1 MFDPAMHPAI
11 KREHLAVGG
20 LILALLP
27 LYLLLPSAQEG
38 MYASPDET
46 ANAVT
51 ARQLAWYGRLS
62 VEEPLADEFPWLHP
76 RSWVSRGETIVPVG
90 FTGWPWILSVFSTF
104 LGQGVL
110 PFLATLFLLSAA
122 FPLFGLLRPFGFT
135 AATLGTL
142 VAFSFPA
149 MIVFGNRG
157 LFPQAAVVGFALW
170 SIFLV
175 TRLRSGDSPWWYG
188 LAGFLCA
195 LAFASRPTEA
205 IWLAPWLVWAAR
217 SLRPDRK
224 RLAWACAGALVPLA
238 ILAFHAQ
245 ASYGA
250 FWKNGYMLRDN
261 PPPVSAFTPAPASV
275 PGDDTRSLVFPF
287 GFHPRH
293 VLWNVR
299 AYLLNLLFPW
309 SVLLAGAG
317 VIAGHDTWMRRRG
330 ETKRFVERHA
340 VPLLAMWTVAALV
353 GYYGHG
359 LYTDHVQLG
368 AVTVANS
375 FVRYLLPI
383 GPVLGLAFAF
393 LYGRLEAKRFGVAV
407 GLVLAVGLSVSGT
420 YTALARDDEGM
431 LTTRREL
438 IRYRELRSRAAEHFG
453 PMDVVL
459 SERSDKN
466 FFPNHRAV
474 SPPPPADEV
483 ARLAKARPELHIGL
497 FARPLS
503 QSQADA
509 WRKAGFEPVELFVS
523 GREKLYLLK
532 PSRR

>member
-1 MFDPAMHPAI
+1 MHPAI
-11 KREHLAVGG
+11 SARGGREYLAIGG

-27 LYLLLPSAQEG
+27 IYFLLPAAGQG
-38 MYASPDET
+38 LYASPDET

-51 ARQLAWYGRLS
+51 VRQLAWYGRLS
-62 VEEPLADEFPWLHP
+62 VPEALAEEFPWLHP
-76 RSWVSRGETIVPVG
+76 RSMVSHNETIVPVG
-90 FTGWPWILSVFSTF
+90 FTGWPWILSVFTTF

-110 PFLATLFLLSAA
+110 PFLAALFLLSAA

-135 AATLGTL
+135 AALLGTL

-170 SIFLV
+170 SLFLV
-175 TRLRSGDSPWWYG
+175 TRLRSYDSPWWYG
-188 LAGFLCA
+188 LAGFLCT

-205 IWLAPWLVWAAR
+205 LWLVPWLVWAGHA
-217 SLRPDRK
+217 LCPDRK
-224 RLAWACAGALVPLA
+224 RVVWACAGALIPLA

-245 ASYGA
+245 TSYGS
-250 FWKNGYMLRDN
+250 FWKSGYMLRDN
-261 PPPVSAFTPAPASV
+261 PSLVVAPTAAPASAPV
-275 PGDDTRSLVFPF
+275 DETRSLFFPF
-287 GFHPRH
+287 GFHPRN

-299 AYLLNLLFPW
+299 AYLLNLLLPW
-309 SVLLAGAG
+309 AVLLAGVA
-317 VIAGHDTWMRRRG
+317 VIVGHDAWKRRRDAWQRLVG
-330 ETKRFVERHA
+330 RHA
-340 VPLLAMWTVAALV
+340 VPLLALWTVGVLI

-359 LYTDHVQLG
+359 LYTDHVQIG

-375 FVRYLLPI
+375 FVRYLLPL
-383 GPVLGLAFAF
+383 GPLIGLAFAF
-393 LYGRLEAKRFGVAV
+393 LYARLELKRFGAAV
-407 GLVLAVGLSVSGT
+407 GLLLAVGLSLSGT

-431 LTTRREL
+431 LTTRREF
-438 IRYRELRSRAAEHFG
+438 IRYREIRDRAVEHFG
-453 PMDVVL
+453 PMDVIL

-474 SPPPPADEV
+474 SPLPPPDEV
-483 ARLAKARPELHIGL
+483 ARLAKTRPELKIGL

-503 QSQADA
+503 QSQADV
-509 WRKAGFEPVELFVS
+509 WRMAGFEPVELFVS

-532 PSRR
+532 PTRR